1 MKNEL
6 RYFPSKC
13 RFSFRSSHVLYAIAV
28 KIKLMQICCY
38 TSAIQDHAA
47 QQDFT
52 FSKSIME
59 APQQYVKSVQNQQ

>member
-13 RFSFRSSHVLYAIAV
+13 RFSFCSSHVLYAIAV

-38 TSAIQDHAA
+38 TIAIHDHAA
-47 QQDFT
+47 QQEFT
-52 FSKSIME
+52 FSVME